1 MPYKV
6 LLNNDER
13 ANFTCGSKGLKR
25 DLEKQSQEYT
35 PLSKLDYGVSVL
47 RCSKPEPEI
56 EPEIDTRVNLSYMN
70 VKNVEE
76 GIDWYRNLDS
86 KIPEE
91 LLSLMSRWS
100 FGDLPTLTK
109 KQMKNQRK
117 KKRTKTMKTDIK
129 FESGPQIV
137 VFD

>member
-1 MPYKV
+1 MSQYKV

-13 ANFTCGSKGLKR
+13 ANFTCGSKGFKS

-35 PLSKLDYGVSVL
+35 PLSKLDYGLACVE
-47 RCSKPEPEI
+47 PEPEI
-56 EPEIDTRVNLSYMN
+56 DSDCLSDPRINVSYMN
-70 VKNVEE
+70 VKNVED
-76 GIDWYRNLDS
+76 GVDWYRNLDP

-100 FGDLPTLTK
+100 FGDLPTVTK
-109 KQMKNQRK
+109 KQIKNQRK
-117 KKRTKTMKTDIK
+117 KTSKTLKTEIK